1 MTKREAHKRAQRR
14 ETALATLGLLVI
26 VVLFCLCS
34 YIETHYYRDAKVT
47 SVSGQL
53 VTVEDRCGYV
63 WEFYADGYRTGDEVR
78 MLMDTHCT
86 DNNIYDDEIIT
97 VKLR

>member
-1 MTKREAHKRAQRR
+1 MVKREAHKRAQRR
-14 ETALATLGLLVI
+14 ETALAILMMLV
-26 VVLFCLCS
+26 VVALFCVCS
-34 YIETHYYRDAKVT
+34 YVEQHYYRDAKVT

-53 VTVEDRCGYV
+53 VIVEDKCGYV

-78 MLMDTHCT
+78 MLMNTHCT

>member
-1 MTKREAHKRAQRR
+1 MTKKEAKKRAHRR
-14 ETALATLGLLVI
+14 DMFVGCVGMLI
-26 VVLFCLCS
+26 IIVLFCLCS

-53 VTVEDRCGYV
+53 VTVEDKCGYV
-63 WEFYADGYRTGDEVR
+63 WEFYADGYRAGDEVR
-78 MLMDTHCT
+78 MLMDTNCT